1 MILINLLPHREAARK
16 KRKEAFIVFALLA
29 ALLGGGMAFMV
40 SLWFQ
45 HGIEVQQARN
55 TFLEQE
61 NKKLDDQIK
70 DIASLRAEIQSLK
83 ARQQAVENLQSDR
96 NTPVHL
102 LTDLVTLIPDGIYLT
117 SVKQEKQTVSVTGM
131 AQSQE
136 RVSELLRNLATGSE
150 WMNRPE
156 LIEIIA
162 ASQSVSS
169 REQRRVFSFN
179 VKVQLVKPESKSAGQ
194 GAPAGVSQPKG

>member
-16 KRKEAFIVFALLA
+16 KRKEAFMASSLLA
-29 ALLGGGMAFMV
+29 ALLGGGMAFLV
-40 SLWFQ
+40 SLWYQ
-45 HGIEVQQARN
+45 HGIEVQQTRN
-55 TFLEQE
+55 AFLEQE

-102 LTDLVTLIPDGIYLT
+102 LSDLVTLIPDGIYLT
-117 SVKQEKQTVSVTGM
+117 SVKQEKQSVTVTGM

-179 VKVQLVKPESKSAGQ
+179 VKVQLVKPESKNAGQ

>member
-16 KRKEAFIVFALLA
+16 KRKEAFMASSLLA
-29 ALLGGGMAFMV
+29 ALLGGGMAFLV
-40 SLWFQ
+40 SLWYQ
-45 HGIEVQQARN
+45 HGIEVQQTRN
-55 TFLEQE
+55 AFLEQE

-102 LTDLVTLIPDGIYLT
+102 LSDLVTLIPDGIYLT
-117 SVKQEKQTVSVTGM
+117 SVKQEKQSVTVTGM

-162 ASQSVSS
+162 ASQSVSN

-179 VKVQLVKPESKSAGQ
+179 VKVQLVKPESKNAGQ
-194 GAPAGVSQPKG
+194 GAPAGVS